1 MDEFIAR
8 ANVKHYKSMLETETD
23 PLKRKIIQRLLADEE
38 ENRRC
43 SKNGRKSF
51 MLRTALEND
60 R

>member
-8 ANVKHYKSMLETETD
+8 ANAKHYKSMLETETD

-38 ENRRC
+38 E
-43 SKNGRKSF
+43 KLAAAPK
-51 MLRTALEND
+51 TAVSRSCCEP